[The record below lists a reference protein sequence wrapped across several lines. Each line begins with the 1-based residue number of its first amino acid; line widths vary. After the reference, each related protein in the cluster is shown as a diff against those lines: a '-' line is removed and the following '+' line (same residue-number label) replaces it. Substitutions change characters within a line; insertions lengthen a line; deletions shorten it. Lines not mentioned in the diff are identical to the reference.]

1 MCNLEEQSR
10 KIRALTLE
18 SIHSIGTGHVGGS
31 LSIADVL
38 TCLYYGG
45 LMRVDPQQPRMEGRD
60 RLVVSKGH
68 AGPAVYATLASK
80 GFFDPKELLTLNRFG
95 TMLPSHCDMNKT
107 PGVDMT
113 AGSLGQGISCA
124 VGIAIAEKI
133 KKSNAKIYCILGDG
147 ESQEGQVWEAAMLAA
162 YKNLNNLIAF
172 TDYNK
177 MQLDGILDDVES
189 LGNLKEKWKAFGWH
203 VEEIDGHDHKAIMQA
218 VQNAWL
224 CVDRPTMILLDTIK
238 GKGVKE
244 IEAMGYANHSMTLT
258 DELFNRAMAE
268 LRGE

>member
-95 TMLPSHCDMNKT
+95 TMLP
-107 PGVDMT
+107 
-113 AGSLGQGISCA
+113 
-124 VGIAIAEKI
+124 
-133 KKSNAKIYCILGDG
+133 
-147 ESQEGQVWEAAMLAA
+147 W
-162 YKNLNNLIAF
+162 
-172 TDYNK
+172 
-177 MQLDGILDDVES
+177 
-189 LGNLKEKWKAFGWH
+189 
-203 VEEIDGHDHKAIMQA
+203 
-218 VQNAWL
+218 
-224 CVDRPTMILLDTIK
+224 
-238 GKGVKE
+238 
-244 IEAMGYANHSMTLT
+244 
-258 DELFNRAMAE
+258 
-268 LRGE
+268 

>member
-1 MCNLEEQSR
+1 
-10 KIRALTLE
+10 
-18 SIHSIGTGHVGGS
+18 
-31 LSIADVL
+31 
-38 TCLYYGG
+38 
-45 LMRVDPQQPRMEGRD
+45 
-60 RLVVSKGH
+60 
-68 AGPAVYATLASK
+68 
-80 GFFDPKELLTLNRFG
+80 
-95 TMLPSHCDMNKT
+95 
-107 PGVDMT
+107 
-113 AGSLGQGISCA
+113 
-124 VGIAIAEKI
+124 
-133 KKSNAKIYCILGDG
+133 
-147 ESQEGQVWEAAMLAA
+147 MLAA
-162 YKNLNNLIAF
+162 YKNLNNLIVF

-268 LRGE
+268 LGGE